1 MKIAVI
7 GSTGQL
13 GSDLVAAAGVNAAG
27 LDHEQVQVESYDSVK
42 TALARINPGVI
53 INTAACHNVGLCEED
68 PDRAFLINTVGARN
82 VAVIGEE
89 LGAKVVYI
97 STDYVFSGAK
107 GRPYNEFDPPD
118 PVNVYGVSKAK
129 GEEYTRALCRR
140 HFIVR
145 VSGLIGKRG
154 GRLKGGNFID
164 KILAAAGEK
173 PVLTVVA
180 DQFFSPT
187 FTGDAAARIKELIDT
202 DLYGTYH
209 VTNSNWCSWHR
220 FAESALRLVG
230 LKARVDPVLA
240 CSFGGS
246 VRRPSFSV
254 LDNYHAKLQG
264 FQPLRSWEEAL
275 AEYVREK
282 MGDSATALSGA
293 G

>member
-1 MKIAVI
+1 MKVAVI

-13 GSDLVAAAGVNAAG
+13 GSDIVSAIGGDAAG
-27 LDHEQVQVESYDSVK
+27 LDHARVQVESFDSLK
-42 TALARINPGVI
+42 AALAVIKPGVI
-53 INTAACHNVGLCEED
+53 INTAAYHNVGLCEED
-68 PDRAFLINTVGARN
+68 PDRAFLINTIGARN

-89 LGAKVVYI
+89 MGARVVYI

-129 GEEYTRALCRR
+129 GEEYTRAFCRR

-145 VSGLIGKRG
+145 VSGLIGKQG
-154 GRLKGGNFID
+154 GRIKGGNFVD
-164 KILAAAGEK
+164 KILAAGREK

-187 FTGDAAARIKELIDT
+187 FTGDAAARIKDLIDT

-209 VTNSNWCSWHR
+209 VTNSGWCSWHQ
-220 FAESALRLVG
+220 FAAAAIQLAG
-230 LKARVDPVLA
+230 LKARVSPVLA
-240 CSFGGS
+240 SSFGAG

-254 LDNYHAKLQG
+254 LDNYHLRLQG
-264 FQPLRSWEEAL
+264 FKPLRNWEEAL
-275 AEYVREK
+275 AGYISEK
-282 MGDSATALSGA
+282 LN
-293 G
+293 

>member
-7 GSTGQL
+7 GSKGQL
-13 GSDLVAAAGVNAAG
+13 GSDLVQAIGGDVTG
-27 LDHEQVQVESYDSVK
+27 LDHTLVQVESYDSVK
-42 TALARINPGVI
+42 AALAGINPAVI
-53 INTAACHNVGLCEED
+53 INTAAYHNVGLCEED
-68 PDRAFLINTVGARN
+68 PDRAFLINSLGARN

-129 GEEYTRALCRR
+129 GEEYTRTLCRR

-154 GRLKGGNFID
+154 SKIKGGNFID
-164 KILAAAGEK
+164 KILAAGREK

-187 FTGDAAARIKELIDT
+187 FTGDASARIKELVFT

-209 VTNSNWCSWHR
+209 VTNSGWCSWHR
-220 FAESALRLVG
+220 FAETAISLAG

-240 CSFGGS
+240 ASLGGS

-254 LDNYHAKLQG
+254 LDNYHGRLQG
-264 FQPLRSWEEAL
+264 LKPLRNWEEAL

-282 MGDSATALSGA
+282 LSGSPA
-293 G
+293 ELSGTS